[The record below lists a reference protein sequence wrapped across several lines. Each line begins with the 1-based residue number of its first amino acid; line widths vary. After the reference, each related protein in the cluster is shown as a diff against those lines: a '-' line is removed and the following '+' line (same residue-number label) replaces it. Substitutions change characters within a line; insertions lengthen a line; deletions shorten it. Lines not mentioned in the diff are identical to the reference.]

1 MKISLAVLVLFAAAA
16 VAGVAQP
23 QFAHSAATAA
33 QTITVTGNGSVETVP
48 DRATF
53 FFTVTSN
60 GDSAKAALA
69 KNETAA
75 DAVVAA
81 LKGAK
86 VQTSGLG
93 VDPRFDDKTNTIVG
107 YTATTTVTADA
118 ALATIGSL
126 IDAAVAAGADGV
138 SGPSF
143 SRSDRD
149 ALYREALKDAVADAK
164 TKATAL
170 ADAAGTT
177 LGAVKSV
184 TEGASFTPVPLA
196 ADAAMAKIE
205 PGTQTIEATVTVTYE
220 AG

>member
-1 MKISLAVLVLFAAAA
+1 MKISLAALVLFAAAA

-23 QFAHSAATAA
+23 QFAHSAATAT
-33 QTITVTGNGSVETVP
+33 QTITVTGNGSIDTVP

-53 FFTVTSN
+53 SFTVTSN
-60 GDSAKAALA
+60 GDTAKAALA

-75 DAVVAA
+75 DAVVAS

-93 VDPRFDDKTNTIVG
+93 VDPRFDEKTNAIVG
-107 YTATTTVTADA
+107 YTATTTATADA
-118 ALATIGSL
+118 TLATIGGL

-149 ALYREALKDAVADAK
+149 ALYREALTDAVADAK

-184 TEGASFTPVPLA
+184 TEGAALGPVPLA
-196 ADAAMAKIE
+196 LAGDAKIE
-205 PGTQTIEATVTVTYE
+205 PGTQTIGATVTVTYE